1 MKKVILNIKNG
12 EISLVT
18 IPIPKISNG
27 NILVKTNKSLIS
39 IGTEKMLIDFGK
51 SNYIKK
57 ALQQPKRVTQVLN
70 KISTDG
76 IFPTYDAIR
85 NKLDDPIPL
94 GYSNV
99 GIVAESNVSDFSVG
113 DRVISNGSHSE
124 YVSVPKNLTA
134 KIPDNVDDV
143 SASFT
148 VLGSIGLQGIRLL
161 EPKLGESVVVYGL
174 GLIGLLSC
182 QILEANGCNVIGIDI
197 DPNKCNVAKKIGIKV
212 IQSDEIESVI
222 SEVRQIT
229 NNYGADSILITA
241 KTSNNDII
249 HASAEMC
256 KKKGKIVLIGD
267 IGLNL
272 DRNDFYEKEISF
284 QVSSSY
290 GPGRYDPIYEQKNI
304 DYPYAYVRWTAQRN
318 FDAILKLMSLGKIKV
333 ENLITN
339 EYPLDKILEA
349 YDSVK
354 DPKTL
359 GTIINYHSNKNHINE
374 NKLLKIKQL
383 NIVSSQ
389 KKISLGFVGTG
400 AYAKRFLLPQ
410 LKKKKLYLKTAVS
423 KNGLSAMLAAKK
435 FGFEFCSS
443 NPMDIFLDKKINT
456 VFIATHHNTHAKFVE
471 KSIIEKKNIFVEKP
485 LAINHEEIEYITKVI
500 NEDTKLMVGF
510 NRRFSPL
517 IQKTKIILNKTKV
530 PSSIVYTINAG
541 QVESS
546 HWTVNKDIGGG
557 RIVGEVCHFLDL
569 VRYLANSEILKWNA
583 INLDKIKDCLSIQ
596 LKFKNGSIATINYFT
611 NGNNKYSKEN
621 IEIFNNG
628 KIIKIN
634 NFRKLIFYGYKGLK
648 NVNLWSQ
655 NKGQKECISAF
666 IESINNNSPS
676 PIPINEL
683 IEVTKVA
690 IDINDSI

>member
-1 MKKVILNIKNG
+1 
-12 EISLVT
+12 
-18 IPIPKISNG
+18 
-27 NILVKTNKSLIS
+27 
-39 IGTEKMLIDFGK
+39 
-51 SNYIKK
+51 
-57 ALQQPKRVTQVLN
+57 
-70 KISTDG
+70 
-76 IFPTYDAIR
+76 
-85 NKLDDPIPL
+85 
-94 GYSNV
+94 
-99 GIVAESNVSDFSVG
+99 
-113 DRVISNGSHSE
+113 
-124 YVSVPKNLTA
+124 
-134 KIPDNVDDV
+134 
-143 SASFT
+143 
-148 VLGSIGLQGIRLL
+148 
-161 EPKLGESVVVYGL
+161 
-174 GLIGLLSC
+174 
-182 QILEANGCNVIGIDI
+182 
-197 DPNKCNVAKKIGIKV
+197 
-212 IQSDEIESVI
+212 
-222 SEVRQIT
+222 
-229 NNYGADSILITA
+229 
-241 KTSNNDII
+241 
-249 HASAEMC
+249 
-256 KKKGKIVLIGD
+256 
-267 IGLNL
+267 
-272 DRNDFYEKEISF
+272 
-284 QVSSSY
+284 
-290 GPGRYDPIYEQKNI
+290 
-304 DYPYAYVRWTAQRN
+304 
-318 FDAILKLMSLGKIKV
+318 
-333 ENLITN
+333 
-339 EYPLDKILEA
+339 
-349 YDSVK
+349 
-354 DPKTL
+354 
-359 GTIINYHSNKNHINE
+359 
-374 NKLLKIKQL
+374 
-383 NIVSSQ
+383 
-389 KKISLGFVGTG
+389 
-400 AYAKRFLLPQ
+400 
-410 LKKKKLYLKTAVS
+410 
-423 KNGLSAMLAAKK
+423 MLAAKK

-634 NFRKLIFYGYKGLK
+634 NFRKLTFYGYKGLK

-683 IEVTKVA
+683 IEVSKVA